1 MRAGGLERPKAL
13 ADQLL
18 MPPTWFSP
26 ASGAGAGGPGAARRA
41 HLREASER
49 TGPAHAGAMNGPC
62 HIEVTEMY
70 MAFRDR
76 AEDAAKVSDAFR
88 VA

>member
-26 ASGAGAGGPGAARRA
+26 ASGAALAPVGPVLLGEPTWGKRA
-41 HLREASER
+41 SVPDPR
-49 TGPAHAGAMNGPC
+49 TL
-62 HIEVTEMY
+62 EQ
-70 MAFRDR
+70 
-76 AEDAAKVSDAFR
+76 
-88 VA
+88 